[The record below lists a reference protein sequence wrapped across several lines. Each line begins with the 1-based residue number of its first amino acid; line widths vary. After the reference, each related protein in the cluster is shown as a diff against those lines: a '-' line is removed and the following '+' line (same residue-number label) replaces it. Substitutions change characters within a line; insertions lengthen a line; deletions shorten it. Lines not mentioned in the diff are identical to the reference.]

1 MKGLFEI
8 FREIN
13 WTLICTLI
21 VVSAVV
27 SWVGDVVGMKL
38 GKKRIT
44 LLKLRPKYTSRLI
57 SVITGVGIAMVT
69 LFVVSFASETV
80 RTALFSMNFMQNQ
93 ITSLTEEV
101 QKNKE
106 SLQGMSMELF
116 ESKGDLQEK
125 QLALSEVEKKL
136 GDASKSLSATQKQLS
151 DMKARKEKTETESK
165 ELIKE
170 KLKLENDTAKLNA
183 TVSQLNTEARQLKAG
198 IQRLREGRVAALAGE
213 VLAQSVVLPNKIDSA
228 AAASQFLDAIG
239 EEARALLAY
248 RFGKKASEVQA
259 PQISIETADAVKKEV
274 THSSSR
280 WVVRLTALTN
290 AVEGE
295 PVMAKATA
303 YRTRQIYKAKEVLA
317 EVKFEAGL
325 SKEKVED
332 QVFRALK
339 GVNES
344 AARDG
349 VLRDPLTGNL
359 GSIDTG
365 EFMDSIEKIV
375 ASKKE
380 TTLQIAAAADIYT
393 EGPVRVKFNLK

>member
-1 MKGLFEI
+1 MFEI
-8 FREIN
+8 FKEIN

-27 SWVGDVVGMKL
+27 SWAGDVVGMKL

-44 LLKLRPKYTSRLI
+44 FLKLRPKYTSRLI

-69 LFVVSFASETV
+69 LLVVSFASETV

-116 ESKGDLQEK
+116 ESKGNLEEK
-125 QLALSEVEKKL
+125 QLALSEVESKL
-136 GDASKSLSATQKQLS
+136 GDASKSLSATQKQLA
-151 DMKARKEKTETESK
+151 DMKALKDQTESESR

-170 KLKLENDTAKLNA
+170 KLKLESETAKLDA
-183 TVSQLNTEARQLKAG
+183 SVAQLNAEAKQLKAG
-198 IQRLREGRVAALAGE
+198 IQRLREGRVAAMAGE
-213 VLAQSVVLPNKIDSA
+213 VLAQSVVLPHKIDSGA
-228 AAASQFLDAIG
+228 EADRFLSGAC
-239 EEARALLAY
+239 EEARAQLAY
-248 RFGKKASEVQA
+248 RFGKKSSEIKL
-259 PQISIETADAVKKEV
+259 PQISGESAETVKKEIIN
-274 THSSSR
+274 SPSR
-280 WVVRLTALTN
+280 WVVRFTALAN

-295 PVMAKATA
+295 PVEVKATA
-303 YRTRQIYKAKEVLA
+303 YRTHQIFKTDEVLA
-317 EVKFEAGL
+317 EVKFVSGL

-332 QVFRALK
+332 QVFRALR
-339 GVNES
+339 GINDS
-344 AARDG
+344 AAKSG

-365 EFMDSIEKIV
+365 EFMNAIEKITDN
-375 ASKKE
+375 KKD